1 MEKNNSTFD
10 QLVKSLSSEETQ
22 ALLNSIQAG
31 MKGVKS
37 ESLGSSEEP
46 DFVKLKPKDAVAFS
60 EEPFLLRLWI
70 SLKAFLRS
78 IPIEALYGEQLL
90 KRLSLYLKKVAGD
103 YIVINKG
110 IYTNKFYEYLKDLR
124 KTQLFFSSVL
134 SSYDSSKGHF
144 YLLLSSFTT
153 PLTYEKLMKETDP
166 FSVTIA
172 GEVSPSMRTN
182 FLRKIDSIFANLT
195 DSEKS
200 EMYKSAQALEWMR
213 AFCSL
218 SLDKTLLQFSP
229 AEGSDLVCP
238 TLTIQSEVEI
248 LSAILT
254 SRKAI
259 PQNLLKA
266 MFLISSQEKMI
277 DDNDRLKAEADEFVK
292 DAIQALQSVKKF
304 YIAIP
309 IVDITRYIKKDINWQ
324 PYKIE
329 GGEDWFIYFKQAWYE
344 RFNQKWQ
351 KWSYEQKKYN
361 LKIKMLNFLK
371 VDDLETVQFSPWS
384 NLWINCIFK
393 KEIAY
398 SFLKTVLANFYEEKL
413 ATVLRI
419 ILVEG
424 SFYKRENLN
433 EYTTS
438 YNVLQHRKAEF
449 YNYEKRLSPT
459 GDIGLAFAKIKAEK
473 TASLK
478 NKNKIEGLMKTVDT
492 EAKQIILSTVESL
505 KSIDIILS
513 GIIGGGKSSIY
524 ASLANWTNIQGIKN
538 AQFRESVLVVKEQIH
553 TIIDLYTVAEKL
565 ETEIA

>member
-10 QLVKSLSSEETQ
+10 QLVKSLTTEETQ
-22 ALLNSIQAG
+22 ALLSSIQAG
-31 MKGVKS
+31 MKGINA
-37 ESLGSSEEP
+37 ESIGANQEP

-78 IPIEALYGEQLL
+78 IPLEALYGEQLL
-90 KRLSLYLKKVAGD
+90 KRLSAYLKKVAGD
-103 YIVINKG
+103 YILINKS
-110 IYTNKFYEYLKDLR
+110 IYTNKFYERLKELR
-124 KTQLFFSSVL
+124 KTQLFFSSIL

-172 GEVSPSMRTN
+172 GEVSPTMRTN
-182 FLRKIDSIFANLT
+182 FLRKIDAVFANLT

-218 SLDKTLLQFSP
+218 SLDKTLLQFSQGD
-229 AEGSDLVCP
+229 GSDLICP
-238 TLTIQSEVEI
+238 TLTIQPEIEI
-248 LSAILT
+248 LASILT
-254 SRKAI
+254 SRKEI
-259 PQNLLKA
+259 PQNLLQA
-266 MFLISSQEKMI
+266 MFLIASQEKMI
-277 DDNDRLKAEADEFVK
+277 DDNTRLKTEADEFIK
-292 DAIQALQSVKKF
+292 DAVQALQNIKKF

-344 RFNQKWQ
+344 RFNQKWM

-361 LKIKMLNFLK
+361 LKLKMLNFLK
-371 VDDLETVQFSPWS
+371 VDDLEGVQFLPWQ
-384 NLWINCIFK
+384 NLWIPCLFK
-393 KEIAY
+393 KELAY
-398 SFLKTVLANFYEEKL
+398 SFLKTMLINFYEQKL
-413 ATVLRI
+413 SSVLKI
-419 ILVEG
+419 ILIEG

-438 YNVLQHRKAEF
+438 YNVLQHRRAEF
-449 YNYEKRLSPT
+449 NHYEQRLSPT
-459 GDIGLAFAKIKAEK
+459 GDIGLAFAKIRQEK

-478 NKNKIEGLMKTVDT
+478 NKNKIEGLMKSVES
-492 EAKQIILSTVESL
+492 EAKQIILSTVEAL
-505 KSIDIILS
+505 KSLDIILT

-524 ASLANWTNIQGIKN
+524 ASLANWTNIQGVKN
-538 AQFRESVLVVKEQIH
+538 AQFRENVMIVKEQIH
-553 TIIDLYTVAEKL
+553 TIVDLYTIAEKL